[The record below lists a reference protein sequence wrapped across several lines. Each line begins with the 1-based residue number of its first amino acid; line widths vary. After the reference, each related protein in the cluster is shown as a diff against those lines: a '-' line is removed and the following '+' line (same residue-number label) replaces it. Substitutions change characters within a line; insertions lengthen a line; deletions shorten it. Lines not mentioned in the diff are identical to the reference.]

1 MKEQAMAGVAKQSGL
16 GVFIAG
22 VRAAVVI
29 GVAASALLLASCGGQ
44 RPLHVVLKD
53 GNHAL
58 KTGDA
63 ETAVADF
70 SEYVERKPDLIEA
83 RYGLARALMAAGR
96 PREAV
101 EHLIFVLDVDP
112 LNDAYADSLA
122 EAMYASNERDALTAF
137 LARYASERG
146 RVTDFTRQGVYA
158 QKLGNLDE
166 AQQALKTAAK
176 LDQGRTAGVQRNL
189 ADFYGSLGDRDR
201 QVERLRMAYWI
212 DSNDAGLVES
222 IRAAGEIPGPTFG
235 MQPTEWVAPAP
246 R

>member
-1 MKEQAMAGVAKQSGL
+1 MAGVAKKFGSVAL
-16 GVFIAG
+16 MAG
-22 VRAAVVI
+22 V
-29 GVAASALLLASCGGQ
+29 LLLTSCGGQ

-58 KTGDA
+58 RTGDPTA
-63 ETAVADF
+63 AVADF
-70 SEYVERKPDLIEA
+70 GEYVERKPDYIEA
-83 RYGLARALMAAGR
+83 RYGLGRALIAAGR

-166 AQQALKTAAK
+166 AQQALRTAAK
-176 LDQGRTAGVQRNL
+176 LDQGRTARVQRTL
-189 ADFYGSLGDRDR
+189 ANFYGSLGDRER

-212 DSNDAGLVES
+212 NATDDGLVEQ
-222 IRAAGEIPGPTFG
+222 IRAAGEVPGPTFAK
-235 MQPTEWVAPAP
+235 QPTEWVAPAP